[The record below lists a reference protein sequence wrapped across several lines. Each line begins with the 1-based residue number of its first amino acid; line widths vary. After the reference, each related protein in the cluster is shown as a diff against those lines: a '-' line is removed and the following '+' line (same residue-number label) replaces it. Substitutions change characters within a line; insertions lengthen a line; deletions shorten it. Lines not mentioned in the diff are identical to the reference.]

1 MSSQVVCLK
10 ECICLNGSIIIGM
23 SGRAVFQR
31 QDFEQVLNLS
41 GFLDI
46 C

>member
-1 MSSQVVCLK
+1 MVSLK
-10 ECICLNGSIIIGM
+10 ECICLNESINIGM

-31 QDFEQVLNLS
+31 HEFEQVLHLS